1 MMQKIIILSCLLI
14 SVKLYAGKNIG
25 IRLQGMYN
33 QPLAYSK
40 QLGLDE
46 LKMQGQFSSSLSI
59 VSDMY
64 TNKQMKI
71 NLGIGLMANGYHIQP
86 SSRKADIT
94 YWNNFWDPVNN
105 PDTELWDTLYFS
117 KIQNNNRYLSL
128 PVTFSYLPLKSNNFC
143 INATVTYARLL
154 QSTYTNEYY
163 YNDVK
168 FKNTEDVSGITNDNL
183 LNLGLGVKGTI
194 KSFPL
199 WDINIGYQYSLPL
212 LYQQIKYSDM
222 AVHKLNTHTIE
233 VDLLRKW
240 K

>member
-1 MMQKIIILSCLLI
+1 MMQKIIIISCLFI
-14 SVKLYAGKNIG
+14 SVKLYASKNLG

-33 QPLAYSK
+33 QPIVYNK
-40 QLGLDE
+40 QLGLGE

-59 VSDMY
+59 VSDIY

-71 NLGIGLMANGYHIQP
+71 NLGIGYLTNGYNIQP
-86 SSRKADIT
+86 SSRKSDIT

-105 PDTELWDTLYFS
+105 PDIELWDTLYFS
-117 KIQNNNRYLSL
+117 KIQNKNCYVSL
-128 PVTFSYLPLKSNNFC
+128 PVTFSYSPMPSNDFS
-143 INATVTYARLL
+143 INATATYARLL
-154 QSTYTNEYY
+154 QSTYINEYY

-168 FKNTEDVSGITNDNL
+168 FRNTEDISGITNDNL

-199 WDINIGYQYSLPL
+199 WDINIGYQYVIPL

-222 AVHKLNTHTIE
+222 AVHKLYMHTLE
-233 VDLLRKW
+233 VELLRKW